1 MTVTDKKL
9 DDIIIQNS
17 RPRNHLFYGLALAL
31 RESRARERAMASMLQ
46 TAGLIIE
53 NSQTLMAI
61 PHVRAKYDE
70 LVVLLAAHDA
80 AVAKERA

>member
-1 MTVTDKKL
+1 
-9 DDIIIQNS
+9 
-17 RPRNHLFYGLALAL
+17 
-31 RESRARERAMASMLQ
+31 MASMLQ